1 VLLAHRLALAS
12 PHVTAAGVEASEF
25 PLSADRHGVLAVPAV
40 VVDGRFAWTGNV
52 SERTFVTRLL
62 AQEDG
67 RG

>member
-1 VLLAHRLALAS
+1 MLLAHRLALAS

-40 VVDGRFAWTGNV
+40 VVDGRLAWAGNV
-52 SERTFVTRLL
+52 PERTFVTRLV
-62 AQEDG
+62 ARDEG